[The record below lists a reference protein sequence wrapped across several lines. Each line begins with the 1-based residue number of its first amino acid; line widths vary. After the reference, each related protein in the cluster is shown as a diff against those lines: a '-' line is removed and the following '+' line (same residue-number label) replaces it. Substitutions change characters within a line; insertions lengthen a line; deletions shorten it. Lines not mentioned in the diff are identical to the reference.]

1 MITFI
6 FEPYLKEPMGFA
18 LKVSNGSGIDE
29 QEYIPYNIISDA
41 IRPDTIIDAINNTHG
56 MRAMPFN
63 KIDFNNNDVY
73 IYPIFTTHLLYTFG
87 YNDGIVHKQTH
98 KFLEPEKVVI
108 PPIFKFLPKIIV
120 DKARKKELYIAVM
133 SICEGK
139 AYPRGWEHV
148 KLSCQQ
154 YNIPESQII
163 TVLCGDHSGYS
174 KHTINFRK
182 DYLHLNYYALEL
194 SYKIREGYDT
204 ILNKLPSE
212 KKKHFICLN
221 SQIKPHRYH
230 LVSNIFNNDLIN
242 YGYVSCQNY
251 ESHVNHFSQVDGIY
265 QMKKVL
271 RNDGANMM
279 EFVQFYNT
287 LPYSVDSFDKDSYY
301 NALLSSWNHNLS
313 SYSPS
318 VEYIKYLSNQIDG
331 YYKSAV
337 IDVITETALIGHD
350 VKFIT
355 EKTFKS
361 IMFKMPFII
370 SGDKGNNKEL
380 LRHGFK
386 LYDMLFDYSFD
397 DFDSY
402 VDRNNAITK
411 QLKAYC
417 EMPLEKFADRV
428 KQDDVQEVVQ
438 HNFELLRSNK
448 IWNDFIDSLFLRLRV
463 DKPI

>member
-6 FEPYLKEPMGFA
+6 FEPEIQEPTGGA
-18 LKVSNGSGIDE
+18 PKVSNGSGIDK
-29 QEYIPYNIISDA
+29 QGYIPYNIISDA
-41 IRPDTIIDAINNTHG
+41 VRPDTIKDAINNTHG
-56 MRAMPFN
+56 MRVMPFN
-63 KIDFNNNDVY
+63 KIDFNNDDVY
-73 IYPIFTTHLLYTFG
+73 IYPIFTTHLLNTFG
-87 YNDGIVHKQTH
+87 YTDEIIYKQKH

-108 PPIFKFLPKIIV
+108 PSIFEFLPDVIIN
-120 DKARKKELYIAVM
+120 KARKKELYIAVM

-139 AYPRGWEHV
+139 AYPCGWEHV

-154 YNIPESQII
+154 YNIPESQILPI
-163 TVLCGDHSGYS
+163 LCGNHSEYS
-174 KHTINFRK
+174 THTNNFRE
-182 DYLHLNYYALEL
+182 DCLHLNYYALEL
-194 SYKIREGYDT
+194 SYKIRKGYDT
-204 ILNKLPSE
+204 VLNKLPSE

-251 ESHVNHFSQVDGIY
+251 ESHVNNLSQVEGIY
-265 QMKKVL
+265 QMKNIL

-287 LPYSVDSFDKDSYY
+287 LPYNVDSFDKDSYN
-301 NALLSSWNHNLS
+301 NALHSSWNHNLS
-313 SYSPS
+313 SYLPS
-318 VEYIKYLSNQIDG
+318 VEDASKQIDA
-331 YYKSAV
+331 YYKSAA
-337 IDVITETALIGHD
+337 IDVVTETALLNHH
-350 VKFIT
+350 VNFIS

-397 DFDSY
+397 DLDSY
-402 VDRNNAITK
+402 VDRNNNITK
-411 QLKAYC
+411 QLKEYC
-417 EMPLEKFADRV
+417 DMPLEKFADRV
-428 KQDDVQEVVQ
+428 NRDDVQEVVQ
-438 HNFELLRSNK
+438 HNFELLQSNK
-448 IWNDFIDSLFLRLRV
+448 IWNNFIDSLFLRLGV
-463 DKPI
+463 NKPI

>member
-6 FEPYLKEPMGFA
+6 FEPDIKEPTGGA
-18 LKVSNGSGIDE
+18 PKVSNGSDIDE

-41 IRPDTIIDAINNTHG
+41 VRPDTIKDAINNTHG
-56 MRAMPFN
+56 IRAIPFD
-63 KIDFNNNDVY
+63 KIDFNNDDVY
-73 IYPIFTTHLLYTFG
+73 IYPIFTTHLLNTFG
-87 YNDGIVHKQTH
+87 YTDEVVHKQKH

-108 PPIFKFLPKIIV
+108 PPIFEFLPDVIIN
-120 DKARKKELYIAVM
+120 KARKKELYIAVM

-139 AYPRGWEHV
+139 AYPCGWEHV
-148 KLSCQQ
+148 KYSCDK
-154 YNIPESQII
+154 YRIPESQILPI
-163 TVLCGDHSGYS
+163 LCGNHSEYS
-174 KHTINFRK
+174 THTVNFRK

-194 SYKIREGYDT
+194 SYKIRKGYD
-204 ILNKLPSE
+204 IVLNKLPSE

-230 LVSNIFNNDLIN
+230 LVSNVFNNDLIN
-242 YGYVSCQNY
+242 HGYVSCQNY
-251 ESHVNHFSQVDGIY
+251 ESHVNNFSQVDGIY

-271 RNDGANMM
+271 RNDGANMI

-287 LPYSVDSFDKDSYY
+287 LPYSVDSFDKDNYN
-301 NALLSSWNHNLS
+301 NALHSSWNHNS
-313 SYSPS
+313 SSQPLN
-318 VEYIKYLSNQIDG
+318 IKDVSNQIDA

-355 EKTFKS
+355 EKTFKA
-361 IMFKMPFII
+361 IMYKMPFII
-370 SGDKGNNKEL
+370 SGDRGNNKEL

-397 DFDSY
+397 DLDSY

-411 QLKAYC
+411 QLKTYC
-417 EMPLEKFADRV
+417 DMPLEKFVKRV

-438 HNFELLRSNK
+438 HNFEILKNNQ
-448 IWNDFIDSLFLRLRV
+448 IWNDFIDSLFLRLGV
-463 DKPI
+463 NKPI